1 MNYTGNDE
9 FDAAFF
15 DNASAAWRSNKIVL
29 GELSFKY
36 RRNAFGGQEDLLKKK
51 RGRAVFEKPVVSA
64 PVPAPVV
71 SEAIQSVSTL
81 RRSPRFVPLRRSLRL
96 KKK

>member
-1 MNYTGNDE
+1 MNYPGNDE

-15 DNASAAWRSNKIVL
+15 DNASAVWRSNKIVL

-36 RRNAFGGQEDLLKKK
+36 RRNAFGEQEDLLKKTK
-51 RGRAVFEKPVVSA
+51 RGRAVFEKPVV
-64 PVPAPVV
+64 P
-71 SEAIQSVSTL
+71 EAVLSVYSV
-81 RRSPRFVPLRRSLRL
+81 RRSPRNKSAVPLRRSLRL

>member
-1 MNYTGNDE
+1 MNYPGNNE

-36 RRNAFGGQEDLLKKK
+36 RRNAFGEQEDLLKKKK
-51 RGRAVFEKPVVSA
+51 RGRAVFEEPVVA
-64 PVPAPVV
+64 PVSA
-71 SEAIQSVSTL
+71 SMSVL
-81 RRSPRFVPLRRSLRL
+81 RRSPRFVQLRRSPRL
-96 KKK
+96 KK

>member
-1 MNYTGNDE
+1 MNYPGNDE

-36 RRNAFGGQEDLLKKK
+36 RRNAFGGQEDLLKK
-51 RGRAVFEKPVVSA
+51 RSRAVFEKPVV
-64 PVPAPVV
+64 P
-71 SEAIQSVSTL
+71 EAIQSVYTV
-81 RRSPRFVPLRRSLRL
+81 RRSPRNKPPVELRRSLRL
-96 KKK
+96 KKN

>member
-1 MNYTGNDE
+1 MNYPGNDE

-36 RRNAFGGQEDLLKKK
+36 KRNAFGGQEDLLKKK
-51 RGRAVFEKPVVSA
+51 RGRAVFEKPVAVV
-64 PVPAPVV
+64 VP
-71 SEAIQSVSTL
+71 EAVHSVYTV
-81 RRSPRFVPLRRSLRL
+81 RRSPRNKTAVPLRRSLRL

>member
-1 MNYTGNDE
+1 MNYPGNDE

-36 RRNAFGGQEDLLKKK
+36 KRNAFGGQEDLLKKK
-51 RGRAVFEKPVVSA
+51 RGRAVFEKPVAAAVT
-64 PVPAPVV
+64 
-71 SEAIQSVSTL
+71 EAIQSV
-81 RRSPRFVPLRRSLRL
+81 RRSPRNKTAVPLRRSLRL

>member
-64 PVPAPVV
+64 PAPAPAV

>member
-1 MNYTGNDE
+1 MNYPGNDE

-15 DNASAAWRSNKIVL
+15 DNASAVWRSNKIVL

-36 RRNAFGGQEDLLKKK
+36 RRNAFGGQEDLLKNK
-51 RGRAVFEKPVVSA
+51 RSRAVFEKPVPA
-64 PVPAPVV
+64 TPVAD
-71 SEAIQSVSTL
+71 AIQSL
-81 RRSPRFVPLRRSLRL
+81 RRSPRNKPAVELRRSLRL

>member
-1 MNYTGNDE
+1 MNYPGNDE

-36 RRNAFGGQEDLLKKK
+36 RRNAFGGQEDLLKKRK
-51 RGRAVFEKPVVSA
+51 RAVFEEPVV
-64 PVPAPVV
+64 P
-71 SEAIQSVSTL
+71 EAIQSVYTVRRSPRNKTTVPL
-81 RRSPRFVPLRRSLRL
+81 RRSPRL